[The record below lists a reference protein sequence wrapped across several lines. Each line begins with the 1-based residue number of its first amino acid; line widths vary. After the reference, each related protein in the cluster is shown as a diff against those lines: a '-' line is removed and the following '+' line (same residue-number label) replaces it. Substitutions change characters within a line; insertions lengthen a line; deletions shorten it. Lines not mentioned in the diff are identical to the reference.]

1 MMRKLAVLIFC
12 ISMALVCISC
22 SRTAGNGTE
31 KKETDI
37 SPGLTYS
44 HSMETV
50 YAEQFAVD
58 YYEDGYALITIKDES
73 RYLVVPEGHPV
84 PEKLAEDI
92 VPLLQPVNKIYLV
105 ASAVMDMFVALDA
118 LNQVRF
124 SGMKAEGWYIAE
136 ARAAM
141 ESGEI
146 LYAGNY
152 SAPDYEKILSENC
165 GLAVENTM
173 IYHNPEVK
181 EQLEKLGI
189 PVLVDHSSYEEEP
202 LGRTEWVKLYGV
214 LVGKEEEAE
223 EAFRAQMEAFT
234 SVSSGE
240 VSNKSVAFFYITS
253 NGEANVRNS
262 LDYLPKMI
270 EMAGGHYIFED
281 LKESG
286 RDGNLASSTIT
297 MQMEQF
303 YASVKEADYI
313 VYNSAIEGELSSV
326 EELIAKSSLLENFRA
341 VQEGNVYCTT
351 RNLYQSSMELGIMI
365 QDIHRMLSGEEDDL
379 TYLYKLK

>member
-1 MMRKLAVLIFC
+1 MRKLAVLIFC

-303 YASVKEADYI
+303 YASAKEADYI

-341 VQEGNVYCTT
+341 VQEGNVNCTT

-365 QDIHRMLSGEEDDL
+365 QDIHWMLSGEEDDL

>member
-1 MMRKLAVLIFC
+1 M
-12 ISMALVCISC
+12 
-22 SRTAGNGTE
+22 
-31 KKETDI
+31 
-37 SPGLTYS
+37 
-44 HSMETV
+44 
-50 YAEQFAVD
+50 
-58 YYEDGYALITIKDES
+58 
-73 RYLVVPEGHPV
+73 
-84 PEKLAEDI
+84 
-92 VPLLQPVNKIYLV
+92 
-105 ASAVMDMFVALDA
+105 
-118 LNQVRF
+118 
-124 SGMKAEGWYIAE
+124 
-136 ARAAM
+136 
-141 ESGEI
+141 
-146 LYAGNY
+146 YAGNY

-303 YASVKEADYI
+303 YASAKEADYI

>member
-1 MMRKLAVLIFC
+1 MRKLAVLIFC

-58 YYEDGYALITIKDES
+58 YYEDGYALITIKDEG

-303 YASVKEADYI
+303 YASAKEADYI

>member
-1 MMRKLAVLIFC
+1 MRKLAVLIFC

-303 YASVKEADYI
+303 YASAKEADYI

>member
-1 MMRKLAVLIFC
+1 MRKLAVLIFC

-303 YASVKEADYI
+303 YASAKEADYI

-365 QDIHRMLSGEEDDL
+365 QDIHWMLSGEEDDL

>member
-1 MMRKLAVLIFC
+1 MRKLAVLIFC

-181 EQLEKLGI
+181 EQLEKLRI

-303 YASVKEADYI
+303 YASAKEADYI

>member
-303 YASVKEADYI
+303 YASAKEADYI

>member
-1 MMRKLAVLIFC
+1 MRKLAVLIFC

>member
-1 MMRKLAVLIFC
+1 MRKLAVLIFC

-223 EAFRAQMEAFT
+223 EAFREQMEAFT

-303 YASVKEADYI
+303 YASAKEADYI